1 MLTSNWGVLPFATQ
15 KCMKTVVA
23 CFKLHKCIKD
33 RLPMPEV
40 TLISSP
46 RLGEEDINYLQA
58 NGAGGA
64 QQIRERERVWFNA
77 FKIISSIKLQVKRT
91 RDLDIKVKK

>member
-1 MLTSNWGVLPFATQ
+1 MLTSNWGVLSFATQ

-64 QQIRERERVWFNA
+64 QQIRERERVWLNA